1 MFIFFQV
8 GSGHTVSS
16 VLNRKRSDKCSSHV
30 IAMKSST
37 ALSVSPSIVSTS
49 KSAGFSCT
57 KLSGSG
63 DAHWVDFNRKM
74 AKNNSLLVC
83 CHIWV
88 SCTKLRGRDQT
99 VAEIK
104 SVNKAFFV
112 FILKTA

>member
-63 DAHWVDFNRKM
+63 DTHWVDFSQKM
-74 AKNNSLLVC
+74 AKNKSFGLL
-83 CHIWV
+83 
-88 SCTKLRGRDQT
+88 SYP
-99 VAEIK
+99 
-104 SVNKAFFV
+104 V
-112 FILKTA
+112 FLYKTECRQRQL